1 MHLSP
6 HDIFTGTLA
15 IGIIVLA
22 WVCAAVAIKNKLLT
36 KFLGRKFLHI
46 AAICSCAWAINGFE
60 NRVILAYIFLT
71 FFFILLAMIRKGWMQ
86 VHNQTTYGV
95 ALFPLAFALLL
106 FIPVLPIKVIVY
118 AVLILGI
125 SDALAGITGE
135 YFGKRKTIFL
145 AEEKS
150 WAGFIAFY
158 ISAFIISLLY
168 FNDFSFYGILLCTM
182 LALLPAVTE
191 LFSYRGSDNFTVP
204 IFSVA
209 WFLLIDHS
217 AGNQPLAL
225 LIAALLFAGLSIF
238 AQYQK
243 WLTTSGAMAAFWM
256 ALLLYASGGLEVFI
270 APGIFLI
277 TGSLLSK
284 LNKNQKEK
292 EGRNAVQ
299 VFANGITGVIFIF
312 IYGMLHQHVY
322 LMEAFGIREY
332 HSFLTLGNISFCISM
347 ADSAS
352 SELGIYFKGTVYDI
366 LSFKKM
372 PVGVSGGI
380 SVQGTIAGLA
390 GAMLLSFAISYA
402 YHYPLIAFFWMSLIG
417 FIGMLVDSILG
428 SLLQVKYKT
437 ISGILT
443 DDASPG
449 AKKVKGFSW
458 CTNDWVNI
466 ISNILVTLLF
476 FYISKQ

>member
-6 HDIFTGTLA
+6 HDIFTGSVA
-15 IGIIVLA
+15 MAIIVLT
-22 WVCAAVAIKNKLLT
+22 WVCAAIAIKNKLLT
-36 KFLGRKFLHI
+36 KFLGRKFLHV
-46 AAICSCAWAINGFE
+46 AAICTCAWAIQHFE
-60 NRVILAYIFLT
+60 DRNLLAYIFLT

-86 VHNQTTYGV
+86 VNDQTTYGI

-106 FIPVLPIKVIVY
+106 FMPVIPTNIIVY

-125 SDALAGITGE
+125 SDALAGIAGQ
-135 YFGKRKTIFL
+135 YIGKRKILFL

-150 WAGFIAFY
+150 WAGFAAFY
-158 ISAFIISLLY
+158 ISAFIISLFY
-168 FNDFSFYGILLCTM
+168 FNDFSAYGILLCIL

-204 IFSVA
+204 IFTVA
-209 WFLLIDHS
+209 WVLLIHDS
-217 AGNQPLAL
+217 TGDQPLAL
-225 LIAALLFAGLSIF
+225 LTAALLFAGLSIF

-243 WLTTSGAMAAFWM
+243 WLTSSGAMAAFWM
-256 ALLLYASGGLEVFI
+256 ALLLYASGGLKVFI

-284 LNKNQKEK
+284 LNKDQKEK
-292 EGRNAVQ
+292 AGRNAQQ
-299 VFANGITGVIFIF
+299 VFANGITGVILIF
-312 IYGMLHQHVY
+312 IYGILHQHVY

-332 HSFLTLGNISFCISM
+332 QSLLILGNISFCISM

-352 SELGIYFKGTVYDI
+352 SELGIYLKGDVYDI
-366 LSFKKM
+366 ISFKEM
-372 PVGVSGGI
+372 PVGVSGGV
-380 SVQGTIAGLA
+380 SLQGTIAGLA
-390 GAMLLSFAISYA
+390 GAMLLAFPIVIIYSY
-402 YHYPLIAFFWMSLIG
+402 PFIAFIWFSLIG

-437 ISGILT
+437 IGGILT
-443 DDASPG
+443 DEAMPG

-466 ISNILVTLLF
+466 ISNLLVTLLF